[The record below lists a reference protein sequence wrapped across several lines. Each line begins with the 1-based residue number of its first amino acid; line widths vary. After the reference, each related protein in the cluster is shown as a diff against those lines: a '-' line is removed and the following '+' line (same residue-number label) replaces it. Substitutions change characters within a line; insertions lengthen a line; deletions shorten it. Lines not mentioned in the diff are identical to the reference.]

1 MMHHVIL
8 LFSLLKLS
16 TENLRNRGFTAM
28 KKTVISFLLIG
39 LLALPFVPSFA
50 TSNQH
55 FDFSHSLVAPA
66 SDRDLIYEV

>member
-8 LFSLLKLS
+8 LFSLLKLF

-50 TSNQH
+50 ASDQH

-66 SDRDLIYEV
+66 SDRHLIYGI

>member
-1 MMHHVIL
+1 
-8 LFSLLKLS
+8 
-16 TENLRNRGFTAM
+16 M

-50 TSNQH
+50 TSDQH

-66 SDRDLIYEV
+66 SDRHLTYGI